1 MGAMTRLVVD
11 KHGNKH
17 EVHAHYILSGMWE
30 YYQLEEKDEFG
41 VMFGYMTNC
50 PYPEFGSQHE
60 AEITDVMISK
70 ARGKQLWHI
79 APPVG
84 WKWLEKEKANV

>member
-41 VMFGYMTNC
+41 VMFGYMENC

-60 AEITDVMISK
+60 AEITDIMISK

-79 APPVG
+79 DPPVG
-84 WKWLEKEKANV
+84 WKWLEAEEANV